1 MTTRQTHLATTRQ
14 TPEVAPDAV
23 YVTGWGVASPLG
35 MGAADFS
42 KAFVEERDALADV
55 TAMFEEKL
63 PADRAFAI
71 PDFQVRDHLGRK
83 GTRFFDRS
91 TALALVACDQ
101 TLQDTGFA
109 VTDENRGQ
117 VGLILGTTSGSVKST
132 SDFSRETITE
142 DRPYLVNP
150 VLFPNAVMNCAA
162 GQAAIWYGL
171 KGVNTTIAGG
181 RMAGIAALRYA
192 SRSLRWGDADALL
205 VGAVEEFSPHNA
217 WLTHLPGGS
226 APAGEGAALFMLER
240 GEALLASGRRPDAE
254 IMAVASASADPA
266 DRPAFVEAFADCVR
280 QALRE
285 AGIAPGDLWAVA
297 PGSGPE
303 SAIETATLEAGLGG
317 DTVRRLPVARLVGE
331 CHAAQGALQLAAVLA
346 HHRQDA
352 ALDGRPA
359 LITSFTPE
367 GGVGAAVVRGWR
379 R

>member
-1 MTTRQTHLATTRQ
+1 
-14 TPEVAPDAV
+14 
-23 YVTGWGVASPLG
+23 
-35 MGAADFS
+35 MGAAEFS
-42 KAFVEERDALADV
+42 TAVVEERDALADV
-55 TAMFEEKL
+55 TGMFEEKL
-63 PADRAFAI
+63 PADQAFALA
-71 PDFQVRDHLGRK
+71 DFQVRDHLGRK
-83 GTRFFDRS
+83 GTRFFDRT

-101 TLQDTGFA
+101 ALKDTGLE

-132 SDFSRETITE
+132 ADFSRETVTE
-142 DRPYLVNP
+142 ERPYLVNP

-171 KGVNTTIAGG
+171 KGVNTTVAGG
-181 RMAGIAALRYA
+181 RMAGVAALRYA

-226 APAGEGAALFMLER
+226 SPAGEGAAFFMLET

-254 IMAVASASADPA
+254 IMAVTSASADPE
-266 DRPAFVEAFADCVR
+266 DRPAFAEAFADCVR
-280 QALRE
+280 NALRD
-285 AGIAPGDLWAVA
+285 AGVGPGDLWAVA

-303 SAIETATLEAGLGG
+303 SSIETEALAAALGA
-317 DTVRRLPVARLVGE
+317 DAVRRLPVARLIGE

-346 HHRQDA
+346 HHRHDA

-367 GGVGAAVVRGWR
+367 GGVGAAVVRGWQR
-379 R
+379 